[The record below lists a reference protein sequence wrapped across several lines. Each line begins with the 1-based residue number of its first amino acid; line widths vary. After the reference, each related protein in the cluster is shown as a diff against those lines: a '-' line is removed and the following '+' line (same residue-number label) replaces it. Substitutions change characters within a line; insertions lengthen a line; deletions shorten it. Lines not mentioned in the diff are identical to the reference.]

1 MSKTPRTDEQ
11 AGALIDAEEVVPAY
25 FCRELEIELNEQV
38 LLNGKGSEREYSLLG
53 KIERLERENAA
64 LTQKN
69 SEWESERLQFAN
81 RSKKLHRLEE
91 ENTALKASIKDMLHA
106 ADDLGIYPAATIQ
119 PDGTEVKRTSQQEGY
134 NEAVMTL
141 GSALDLIAAKHKI
154 EVDENREDPWCWSKP
169 LANLQNLIEQL
180 KREKLE
186 LLSNNQTE
194 EYICVDREHG
204 LWKRKDK
211 TL

>member
-1 MSKTPRTDEQ
+1 ML
-11 AGALIDAEEVVPAY
+11 ALILTIASREIVDMDD
-25 FCRELEIELNEQV
+25 FQHITGFQLSELEMRKMILELQT
-38 LLNGKGSEREYSLLG
+38 
-53 KIERLERENAA
+53 ENA
-64 LTQKN
+64 
-69 SEWESERLQFAN
+69 S
-81 RSKKLHRLEE
+81 
-91 ENTALKASIKDMLHA
+91 LKAAIKDMLHA

-119 PDGTEVKRTSQQEGY
+119 PDGTEVKRTPQQEGY

-186 LLSNNQTE
+186 MLNNNKTD
-194 EYICVDREHG
+194 EYVCVDREHG